1 MSIVIILIGLALGIL
16 TYSYSFDTNIK
27 NIFLSNNNQHR
38 IKGLLVVIGVTTVT
52 YLFYYQYQLTNYFI
66 AMELTTWFLII
77 TTIRDCKDKQIPM
90 DVVIITF
97 IIGVILLFFNPNVIW
112 THSLIGFV
120 GIGGIIALISVLTK
134 GAIGIGDALVIGT
147 IGLILGYKMALAVLL
162 YSLVLSGLI
171 GLELMAFG
179 KVNRKTKLPM
189 VPFMLCAFLIIIIL

>member
-16 TYSYSFDTNIK
+16 TYSYSFDTNL
-27 NIFLSNNNQHR
+27 NIFSSNNKNR
-38 IKGLLVVIGVTTVT
+38 IKGLLIVIGVTTVT

-112 THSLIGFV
+112 IHSLIGFV

-147 IGLILGYKMALAVLL
+147 IGLILGYKMAIAVLL

-171 GLELMAFG
+171 GLGLMVFG
-179 KVNRKTKLPM
+179 KVTRKTKLPM